1 MRPRGLVFLLGIVLV
16 IAIAFSL
23 RLHGANGD
31 ERLVER
37 VIIAV
42 QNNDV
47 DPVRKDFDA
56 AAQASITHERVGR
69 LSDLLA
75 AMGKLKSIDEM
86 TPKTGAARH
95 VYVVH
100 FEHGD
105 WEAMMPLDKHGKATG
120 FAMRR
125 MQT

>member
-16 IAIAFSL
+16 VAIAFSL

-31 ERLVER
+31 EKLVER
-37 VIIAV
+37 VVIAV
-42 QNNDV
+42 QRNDV
-47 DPVRKDFDA
+47 DPVRNDFDA
-56 AAQASITHERVGR
+56 AAQASMTHERVGR

-75 AMGKLKSIDEM
+75 PMGKLKSIDET
-86 TPKTGAARH
+86 TPKQSASRH

-105 WEAMMPLDKHGKATG
+105 WEATMPLDNHGKATG

-125 MQT
+125 IQT